1 MVFQILQTF
10 SGTLRLTM
18 TNKLPMKSTFFLTM
32 TVGSLMIFQSCTDS
46 KNNNGRNTETD
57 STAYLEE
64 ISSDEDTTQAGAS
77 TFFMKAADAGMAEV
91 EFGKLAQQAAKNKD
105 VKDFAA
111 QMVKDHSKSNEELKA
126 LAASKNVQLSPVI
139 SNVFQGQLT
148 DLSSKTGEEF
158 DRQYMDLMMKHHMDA
173 IALFEETSKNEK
185 DPDVKAF
192 ATKTLPVL
200 KAHHQKAEP
209 IATKYKQ
216 QQSNGNP
223 SRVNT
228 TN

>member
-1 MVFQILQTF
+1 
-10 SGTLRLTM
+10 
-18 TNKLPMKSTFFLTM
+18 MKNATFLTM
-32 TVGSLMIFQSCTDS
+32 TLGALMAFQACTDS

-64 ISSDEDTTQAGAS
+64 ISPNEDTTQAGAS

-91 EFGKLAQQAAKNKD
+91 EFGKLAQEAAKNQD

-111 QMVKDHSKSNEELKA
+111 LMVKDHTKANEELKA
-126 LAASKNVQLSPVI
+126 LATSRKVQLSPVI
-139 SNVFQGQLT
+139 SSVFQGQLT
-148 DLSSKTGEEF
+148 DLSSKTGNEF
-158 DRQYMDLMMKHHMDA
+158 DKQYMALMMVHHMDA
-173 IALFEETSKNEK
+173 IKLFEETSKNET
-185 DPDVKAF
+185 DPEVKAF

-209 IATKYKQ
+209 LVKKYKQ
-216 QQSNGNP
+216 EPTMGNP

-228 TN
+228 SN

>member
-1 MVFQILQTF
+1 MKNTTLLMMSLGALLAFQA
-10 SGTLRLTM
+10 
-18 TNKLPMKSTFFLTM
+18 
-32 TVGSLMIFQSCTDS
+32 CTDS

-57 STAYLEE
+57 STAYLED
-64 ISSDEDTTQAGAS
+64 ISADEDTTQAGAS

-91 EFGKLAQQAAKNKD
+91 EFGKLAQKAAKNQD

-111 QMVKDHSKSNEELKA
+111 QMVKDHTKANDELKA
-126 LAASKNVQLSPVI
+126 LATSKNVQLSPVI

-158 DRQYMDLMMKHHMDA
+158 DKLYMDLMMVHHMDA
-173 IALFEETSKNEK
+173 IKLFEETSKNET
-185 DPDVKAF
+185 DPEVKAF
-192 ATKTLPVL
+192 AAKTLPVL

-209 IATKYKQ
+209 LMKKYKQ
-216 QQSNGNP
+216 EQTMGNP

>member
-1 MVFQILQTF
+1 
-10 SGTLRLTM
+10 
-18 TNKLPMKSTFFLTM
+18 MKNTAFLTM
-32 TVGSLMIFQSCTDS
+32 TLGALFAFQACTDS

-57 STAYLEE
+57 STAYLED
-64 ISSDEDTTQAGAS
+64 ISADEDTTQAGAS

-91 EFGKLAQQAAKNKD
+91 EFGKLARDAAKNQD

-111 QMVKDHSKSNEELKA
+111 QMVKDHTKANEELKA
-126 LAASKNVQLSPVI
+126 LATSKNVQLSPVI

-148 DLSSKTGEEF
+148 DLSSKTGDAF
-158 DRQYMDLMMKHHMDA
+158 DKQYMDLMMVHHMDA
-173 IALFEETSKNEK
+173 IKLFEETSKNET
-185 DPDVKAF
+185 DPEVKAF
-192 ATKTLPVL
+192 AAKTLPVL

-209 IATKYKQ
+209 LAKKYKQ
-216 QQSNGNP
+216 EQTMGNP

>member
-1 MVFQILQTF
+1 MKNATI
-10 SGTLRLTM
+10 LTM
-18 TNKLPMKSTFFLTM
+18 
-32 TVGSLMIFQSCTDS
+32 SLGAMLAFQACTDS

-64 ISSDEDTTQAGAS
+64 VSPNEDTTQAGAS

-91 EFGKLAQQAAKNKD
+91 EFGKLAQKAAKNAD
-105 VKDFAA
+105 VKAFAA
-111 QMVKDHSKSNEELKA
+111 QMVKDHSKANEELKA
-126 LAASKNVQLSPVI
+126 LATSKKVQLSPVI
-139 SNVFQGQLT
+139 SSVFQGQLT

-158 DRQYMDLMMKHHMDA
+158 DRQYMSLMMVHHMDA
-173 IALFEETSKNEK
+173 IKLFEETSKNEK
-185 DPDVKAF
+185 DPEVKAF

-200 KAHHQKAEP
+200 KAHHEKAEP
-209 IATKYKQ
+209 IAEKYKQ
-216 QQSNGNP
+216 QPTNGNP